1 MSHPVSKLDPS
12 NSFSHQVKKALHTY
26 GLLTTIV
33 ENETL
38 LFDRVTITHNNNSL
52 ELFMIELNA
61 WRLPTAIDFYNR
73 CVTEIHRLRQQGKL
87 AIILWEDQWIRSR
100 NVVMSRIQAL
110 LGISARI
117 PGRLTYVAR
126 IDKSKTDEFLSKNHL
141 QGNVSSKYR
150 YGLFL
155 PVRYFR
161 ILKPEF
167 PISNES
173 EDLLVAVATFSNARI
188 FQKDDKPFRS
198 FEMIRFANLLETTVI
213 GGMNKLMAA
222 FINDFIPD
230 DIMTYADLEWS
241 DGAAYR
247 TLGFEAVSDKPSIPF
262 WVDEGTSDRYNR
274 FDTSLALIQITNAG
288 SRKYVKVIKPSPIH

>member
-1 MSHPVSKLDPS
+1 MSHPVSKLDQS
-12 NSFSHQVKKALHTY
+12 KSFSHQVKKALHTY
-26 GLLTTIV
+26 GLLATIAKS
-33 ENETL
+33 ETL
-38 LFDRVTITHNNNSL
+38 LFERVTIIHQNNSL
-52 ELFMIELNA
+52 ELFMIDLNS
-61 WRLPTAIDFYNR
+61 WKRPTAIDFYNR
-73 CVTEIHRLRQQGKL
+73 CMQEVHSFRQQGKL
-87 AIILWEDQWIRSR
+87 AIILWEDQWNRSR
-100 NVVMSRIQAL
+100 NIVISRIKAL

-126 IDKSKTDEFLSKNHL
+126 IDKSKTNQFLSENHL

-161 ILKPEF
+161 ILKQEF
-167 PISNES
+167 AIPNRA

-188 FQKDDKPFRS
+188 FQKQDKPFRS

-222 FINDFIPD
+222 FSNDFTPD

-247 TLGFEAVSDKPSIPF
+247 RLGFEAVSDKPAIPF
-262 WVDEGTSDRYNR
+262 WLDESTSARYSR
-274 FDTSLALIQITNAG
+274 LDASLPLVAITNAG
-288 SRKYVKVIKPSPIH
+288 SRKYVKATK